1 MERFA
6 LRPQSGNVVET
17 FLLFA
22 VVIVFYGDAA
32 PINCRGIG
40 CDQTRFRPIRLL
52 SCWNRTK
59 T

>member
-1 MERFA
+1 MKRFA

-22 VVIVFYGDAA
+22 VVIVFYGDAG
-32 PINCRGIG
+32 PINCSGIG

-52 SCWNRTK
+52 SCWNQTK